1 MRGLPTL
8 LTPGQ
13 AAAWL
18 GVDEDRLTTWREHDE
33 GPAYV
38 RISRRTIRYEPAEL
52 GRFRDLAGRPG

>member
-18 GVDEDRLTTWREHDE
+18 GVDEDLLTSWREHDE

-38 RISRRTIRYEPAEL
+38 RISRRTIRYEPAAL
-52 GRFRDLAGRPG
+52 DDFRVLEGCLL

>member
-18 GVDEDRLTTWREHDE
+18 GIDEDRLTSWREHDQ
-33 GPAYV
+33 GPTYV
-38 RISRRTIRYEPAEL
+38 RITGRTIRYKAAEL
-52 GRFRDLAGRPG
+52 GRFRDLTRRIG

>member
-18 GVDEDRLTTWREHDE
+18 GVDEDRLTAWREHDQ

-38 RISRRTIRYEPAEL
+38 SISRRTIRYEPAEL
-52 GRFRDLAGRPG
+52 DSFQEHAECPG